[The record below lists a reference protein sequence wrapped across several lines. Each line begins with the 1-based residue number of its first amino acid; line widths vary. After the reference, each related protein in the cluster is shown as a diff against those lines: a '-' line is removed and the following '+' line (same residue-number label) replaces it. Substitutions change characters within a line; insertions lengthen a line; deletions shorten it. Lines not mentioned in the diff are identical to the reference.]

1 MDNVSAKGTTYSIW
15 HRVVLS
21 ACILLAFI
29 GTVMVIGSMMKISDV
44 ILEYGGNIGAPF
56 YLVAIMGIL
65 SIWLF
70 SGSAAILVY
79 IARNSRDIA
88 AAMKNMLPGAET
100 KAATEE

>member
-1 MDNVSAKGTTYSIW
+1 L
-15 HRVVLS
+15 H
-21 ACILLAFI
+21 LAGI
-29 GTVMVIGSMMKISDV
+29 YRYGDGYRQHGEISDV

-70 SGSAAILVY
+70 SGSVAILVY